1 MFIFIAAQQR
11 SYLYVGSADLFGQ
24 VLQDRNRDNDID
36 GLGRRCS
43 EGKRCCEQAD
53 ADEEGPEEKYGSD
66 T

>member
-11 SYLYVGSADLFGQ
+11 GHPYVWSADLFGQ
-24 VLQDRNRDNDID
+24 VLQDRNRDHDIE

-43 EGKRCCEQAD
+43 EGKRCYEQAI
-53 ADEEGPEEKYGSD
+53 ADEEGPEKKYGSN